1 MEQLP
6 QVFLADHALYLETG
20 SSFLVIDASSAYRLL
35 DYLESHLISSH
46 DKDEENTIENL
57 TNQLKTTLTAG
68 VSRKH
73 ANEWRH
79 RWFRVYALRGHL

>member
-20 SSFLVIDASSAYRLL
+20 SSFFIIDSSSTHGLVDC
-35 DYLESHLISSH
+35 LESHLISTH

-57 TNQLKTTLTAG
+57 TSQLKMTLTAG